1 VDLERE
7 LWAVVARHQ
16 PAARDL
22 RLLIA
27 VSKMVHDLERIGDE
41 AARVARAV
49 PRLLSHGTLGAGG
62 PMGQALLAVGT
73 TGRLATELLRLALDA
88 FARRDVA
95 QARRVLRDDDAL
107 DASFEEL
114 MRRLVS
120 CMSDHPRLIS
130 AGIDLV
136 FVAKALERVGDHAK
150 NLAEQVIY
158 CVEGVDV
165 RHANPKRTPC
175 PAS

>member
-1 VDLERE
+1 
-7 LWAVVARHQ
+7 
-16 PAARDL
+16 
-22 RLLIA
+22 
-27 VSKMVHDLERIGDE
+27 
-41 AARVARAV
+41 
-49 PRLLSHGTLGAGG
+49 
-62 PMGQALLAVGT
+62 
-73 TGRLATELLRLALDA
+73 
-88 FARRDVA
+88 
-95 QARRVLRDDDAL
+95 
-107 DASFEEL
+107 